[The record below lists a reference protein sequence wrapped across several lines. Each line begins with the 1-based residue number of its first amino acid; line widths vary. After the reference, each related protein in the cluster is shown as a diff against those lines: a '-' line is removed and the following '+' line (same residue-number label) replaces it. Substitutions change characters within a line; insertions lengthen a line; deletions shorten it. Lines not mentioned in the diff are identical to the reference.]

1 MAKSQFRKSLG
12 RELGKNTG
20 RVISNGLFGDKH
32 SSKSTH
38 IIKGRLEAQKA
49 KVDAQLEIEEQR
61 IKQENQ
67 AIESAQI
74 DSIASFTLSTDEN
87 ELASQLNQLISLI
100 GGQKSRRVK
109 KTGIEKIE
117 FGITQLKSIEQKNFF
132 EKKLKAIK
140 LKYNLVYY
148 AAAISGGL
156 LILGFLSSLIRIMFF
171 QNIGGLFMIIGG
183 AGLVILLF
191 RGLIKLQDN

>member
-67 AIESAQI
+67 AIENTQI
-74 DSIASFTLSTDEN
+74 ENISSFTLSKDEN

-100 GGQKSRRVK
+100 GGQKSRKVK
-109 KTGIEKIE
+109 KSGIEKIE
-117 FGITQLKSIEQKNFF
+117 FGITQLKSTEQKQFF
-132 EKKLKAIK
+132 EKKLKTIK

-148 AAAISGGL
+148 VAAIGAGL
-156 LILGFLSSLIRIMFF
+156 LLLGFLFTLIRIIFF

-183 AGLVILLF
+183 ATLVILMF
-191 RGLIKLQDN
+191 RGMIKLNEQ

>member
-32 SSKSTH
+32 ASKSTH

-67 AIESAQI
+67 AIENAQVDNI
-74 DSIASFTLSTDEN
+74 SSFTLSTDKN

-117 FGITQLKSIEQKNFF
+117 FGVTQLRSIEQKLFF
-132 EKKLKAIK
+132 EKKLKTIK
-140 LKYNLVYY
+140 LKYNFVYY
-148 AAAISGGL
+148 ATAIGAGL
-156 LILGFLSSLIRIMFF
+156 LLIGFLFTLIQIIFF

-183 AGLVILLF
+183 VTLIVLMF
-191 RGLIKLQDN
+191 RGMTKLNEQ

>member
-61 IKQENQ
+61 IKQENK
-67 AIESAQI
+67 AIESAQVDNI
-74 DSIASFTLSTDEN
+74 SSLTLSSNEN
-87 ELASQLNQLISLI
+87 ELANQLNQIISLI
-100 GGQKSRRVK
+100 GGQNSRRVK
-109 KTGIEKIE
+109 KSGIEKIE

-156 LILGFLSSLIRIMFF
+156 IILGFLSSLIRIMFF
-171 QNIGGLFMIIGG
+171 QNIGGLLMIIGG